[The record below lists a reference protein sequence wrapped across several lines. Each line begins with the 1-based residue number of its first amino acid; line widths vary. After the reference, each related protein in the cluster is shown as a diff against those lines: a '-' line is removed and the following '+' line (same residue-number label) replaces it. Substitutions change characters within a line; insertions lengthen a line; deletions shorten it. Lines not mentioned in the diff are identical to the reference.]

1 MGRASS
7 DTTMLDP
14 NPPAVA
20 MDGRRGRGA
29 GRGRQGGFQRLPQL
43 SGLPQVIG
51 LALGSP
57 EFQRR

>member
-1 MGRASS
+1 MERASTDS
-7 DTTMLDP
+7 IRLDVDTTTE
-14 NPPAVA
+14 PAMA
-20 MDGRRGRGA
+20 GRGL

-57 EFQRR
+57 EFQRK